1 MQYSHQTLSLNE
13 LTRQLEELSPICDP
27 EFDVVYEDL
36 DREFAHLRLHFDAI
50 DGGAY
55 A

>member
-1 MQYSHQTLSLNE
+1 MQYLNPR
-13 LTRQLEELSPICDP
+13 LYDLACRLEAMAPACDP
-27 EFDVVYEDL
+27 EFDAVYEDL
-36 DREFAHLRLHFDAI
+36 DREFAHLRLHCDET